1 MSGDLVVSLRIGGAI
16 NSSFTGTLR
25 QVDGHLG
32 QLGKTTEQLT
42 AQSLKLGDTLE
53 ESTQRPLGNLEKLR
67 VGYERIAHVFD
78 VLKEKSDNWSE
89 SLAQKRKDY
98 RAEAF
103 SVLKNTAITSAPLIK
118 SVMSAASFQDNLR
131 DISITGGF
139 SASQENSLG
148 SVIRKSALDWNQTQE
163 EIANG
168 IGVLVAG
175 GIDDAA
181 ALEKYAPKLAKISTA
196 TRASMED
203 LGSVALS
210 LKDNLGITA
219 AGFDRS
225 MNMLAFA
232 GKAGQFELK
241 DMAKW
246 LPNLAPSFAS
256 LGVQGEEAVAEI
268 GAALQIAR
276 KGAGSNDEAANNF
289 RNFLGKLTSE
299 DTKKSFADA
308 GVDIE
313 KSMLNLRAKGFTP
326 VTAMLSVV
334 QDYMTKKSP
343 EAAKSFKQA
352 MGIKDDTEREQA
364 LSRLSEAYKLGELFS
379 DMQAMNFIRPA
390 IANMNELNNIK
401 QGATDA
407 ANKDVIGKD
416 FNWRMGSPTEQFKFL
431 QISIGDLAIE
441 LGNTLL
447 PIALELLETIKPMI
461 SGFSLWIKQNPELVR
476 GIANAAIFLVKFK
489 LGMLGIKYTFNL
501 MLSPIA
507 AFVGSITMLSVG
519 LFLLTK
525 GLKLFGIAF
534 SPLRIFG
541 NVLLWLGRQAIPL
554 LLRSLLGLMFNPMT
568 LGIVAAGIVIYKV
581 WQPAKAL
588 VLGFLSGLWNGL
600 EPLRTAFDNAFSPAI
615 DIINMT
621 ISGIGQLV
629 NWFFNLLSPVQLS
642 SAEFSNWANVGQLAG
657 EILGKAFNLL
667 MWPLTRVL
675 ELIGKVFSGYKML
688 IGLFSSES
696 ETPKMELSKQTK
708 SEVMAKLLPSL
719 PKQPETFSEDMTQ
732 RLAATNQSNSI
743 LAQQSLTPAISNSH
757 TIHMTQNITISP
769 QAASTPEQINQAMA
783 MSQRDFEKMLDR
795 YFADRQRRAF

>member
-32 QLGKTTEQLT
+32 QLGKTTERLNL
-42 AQSLKLGDTLE
+42 QSLKLGDTLE
-53 ESTQRPLGNLEKLR
+53 ESTQRPLNNLEKLR

-118 SVMSAASFQDNLR
+118 SVMSAANFQDTLR

-139 SASQENSLG
+139 SASQENNLG

-175 GIDDAA
+175 GINDAN
-181 ALEKYAPKLAKISTA
+181 ALESYAPKLAKISTA

-203 LGSVALS
+203 LGSVAIS
-210 LKDNLGITA
+210 LKDSLGITA

-232 GKAGQFELK
+232 GKQGQFELK

-246 LPNLAPSFAS
+246 LPSLAPSFAS
-256 LGVQGEEAVAEI
+256 LGVKGEEAVAEI

-308 GVDIE
+308 GIDI
-313 KSMLNLRAKGFTP
+313 KQSMLNLRAKGFTP
-326 VTAMLSVV
+326 VMSMLNVV

-343 EAAKSFKQA
+343 EAAKSFKQV
-352 MGIKDDTEREQA
+352 MSIKDDNEREQA
-364 LSRLSEAYKLGELFS
+364 LNRLSEAYKLGELFS

-390 IANMNELNNIK
+390 IANMKELNSIN
-401 QGATDA
+401 ADSTTA
-407 ANKDVIGKD
+407 ANQDVIGKD
-416 FNWRMGSPTEQFKFL
+416 FNWRMGSPVEQFKFL

-461 SGFSLWIKQNPELVR
+461 SEFSLWIKQNPELVR
-476 GIANAAIFLVKFK
+476 GIANAAIFLLKFK
-489 LGMLGIKYTFNL
+489 LGILGIKYTLNL

-507 AFVGSITMLSVG
+507 AFLGSITKLSVG
-519 LFLLTK
+519 VFLLIK
-525 GLKLFGIAF
+525 GLKLFGISF
-534 SPLRIFG
+534 SPIRIFG
-541 NVLLWLGRQAIPL
+541 NALLWLGRQAIPL
-554 LLRSLLGLMFNPMT
+554 LLRGLAGLMFNPWT
-568 LGIVAAGIVIYKV
+568 LGIVAAGLLIYQV
-581 WQPAKAL
+581 WQPIKAF
-588 VLGFLSGLWNGL
+588 LGGVFDGISNGL
-600 EPLRTAFDNAFSPAI
+600 APLGAAFSNTFAQGAELLNVIGTLLGQVFNWVVALITPLDSSSESLSKWANAGQLI
-615 DIINMT
+615 GDILIGTLTHIVNLIGFA
-621 ISGIGQLV
+621 ISGYTQ
-629 NWFFNLLSPVQLS
+629 F
-642 SAEFSNWANVGQLAG
+642 
-657 EILGKAFNLL
+657 
-667 MWPLTRVL
+667 L
-675 ELIGKVFSGYKML
+675 E
-688 IGLFSSES
+688 LFSSES
-696 ETPKMELSKQTK
+696 DTPKLELSQQTK
-708 SEVMAKLLPSL
+708 NEVMTKLLPSL

-732 RLAATNQSNSI
+732 RLAATNQSNRI
-743 LAQQSLTPAISNSH
+743 LAQQSLAPAVSNSH